1 MIKITKTIQQQ
12 IENMTTDELRTRLA
26 EYMMRDTSLLPPL
39 KAVEVRLADNNRGC
53 RYEVLL
59 IDSEGNE
66 FIVPFHDRYSR
77 LIYIYA
83 LLHPKGFQRRRV
95 AADNYRELCQLYSQL
110 YFRDSAALLRTVE
123 TTDDERPGQ
132 FISQYVAQSRKAI
145 RQASPL
151 AKPFVFDL
159 PQRHNGRLLIPFA
172 ANGGTVIIDSSLTT
186 NPFNL

>member
-1 MIKITKTIQQQ
+1 
-12 IENMTTDELRTRLA
+12 MTTDELRARLA
-26 EYMMRDTSLLPPL
+26 EYMLHDTSLLPPL
-39 KAVEVRLADNNRGC
+39 VAVEVRLADNFRGC

-59 IDSEGNE
+59 IDKEGNE

-95 AADNYRELCQLYSQL
+95 AADNYRELCQLY
-110 YFRDSAALLRTVE
+110 FRDSAALLRTVE
-123 TTDDERPGQ
+123 TTDAERPGQ

-151 AKPFVFDL
+151 AEPFVFDL

-172 ANGGTVIIDSSLTT
+172 ANGGTVIIDSSLTG
-186 NPFNL
+186 NSFNL